1 MSDLQCP
8 ATLLIARHADAQH
21 AQGNLTP
28 DEGGALT
35 DNGRAQV
42 RNFVEQVRGR
52 RIAEVYS
59 STMPLAARSA
69 EWASSELGVQHI
81 VVKGLQE
88 FSFGERE
95 GGSYEDLWARR
106 IFDAWLHGDLA
117 AISPG
122 AENAHAVVKRFKDAV
137 EQIADTHRGE
147 AVLVF
152 THGAVISLAVPLLSM
167 NVRADF
173 AAQRFLPS
181 CAAIEVQVDADGW
194 RIVSWPSSADF

>member
-8 ATLLIARHADAQH
+8 ATLLIARQADTPH
-21 AQGNLTP
+21 TRDDLTL
-28 DEGGALT
+28 DDGGALT
-35 DNGRAQV
+35 DNGRTQV
-42 RNFVEQVRGR
+42 RNLVQQVRGR

-59 STMPLAARSA
+59 STMPRAVRSA

-88 FSFGERE
+88 FSFGELE

-117 AISPG
+117 AASPR
-122 AENAHAVVKRFKDAV
+122 AENAHAVVGRFKDAV
-137 EQIADTHRGE
+137 EEIADTHRGE
-147 AVLVF
+147 ALLVF
-152 THGAVISLAVPLLSM
+152 THGAVMSLAVPLLSM

-173 AAQRFLPS
+173 AAKRFLPS
-181 CAAIEVQVDADGW
+181 CAAIEVQVDANGW